1 MRRNV
6 QILAW
11 TFIWS
16 GLFISGY
23 LAWQLFV
30 TDIITRGVQ
39 VEAQAEL
46 DGLLD
51 DTTVVTEVVEV
62 EQPPVGA
69 PGSVQY
75 IPEAA
80 PPHGEPFAFL
90 RIPAIGVD
98 QVVFAGVDVE
108 TLKNGPGHM
117 DGTPVPGQPGN
128 SVISGHRTTYGRPFF
143 DFDLLQTGD
152 RIEVE
157 SASGIHVYEVR
168 ELVVVNPTDVWVTDP
183 RPGGWLT
190 LTTCNPK
197 FSARER
203 LVVWAEMIAGP
214 NYEYVKLHEAGLL
227 S

>member
-16 GLFISGY
+16 GIFISGY

-30 TDIITRGVQ
+30 TDIFTRGVQ

-46 DGLLD
+46 DGLLED
-51 DTTVVTEVVEV
+51 STAVTETIDVD
-62 EQPPVGA
+62 QPPLGSPKSVNFTPETA
-69 PGSVQY
+69 PDR
-75 IPEAA
+75 
-80 PPHGEPFAFL
+80 GEPFAFL
-90 RIPAIGVD
+90 RIPEIGVD

-108 TLKNGPGHM
+108 TLKSGPGHM
-117 DGTPVPGQPGN
+117 EGTPVPGQPGN
-128 SVISGHRTTYGRPFF
+128 AVISGHRTTYGRPFF
-143 DFDLLQTGD
+143 DFDLLEPGD

-168 ELVVVNPTDVWVTDP
+168 ELAIVQPTDVWVTDA

-197 FSARER
+197 FSAKER
-203 LVVWAEMIAGP
+203 LIVSAEMVAGP
-214 NYEYVKLHEAGLL
+214 NYDYITLHKAGLV

>member
-16 GLFISGY
+16 GVFISGY

-46 DGLLD
+46 DGLLED
-51 DTTVVTEVVEV
+51 ATAVTETIDV
-62 EQPPVGA
+62 EQPPVGSPQSVTFTPETA
-69 PGSVQY
+69 PDR
-75 IPEAA
+75 
-80 PPHGEPFAFL
+80 GEPFAFI
-90 RIPAIGVD
+90 RIPDIGVD

-108 TLKNGPGHM
+108 TLKSGPGHM
-117 DGTPVPGQPGN
+117 EGTPVPGQPGN
-128 SVISGHRTTYGRPFF
+128 AVISGHRTNYGRPFF
-143 DFDLLQTGD
+143 DFDLLETGD
-152 RIEVE
+152 RIDVE
-157 SASGIHVYEVR
+157 SASGVHVYEVR
-168 ELVVVNPTDVWVTDP
+168 ELAVVQPTDVWVTDP

-197 FSARER
+197 FSAKER
-203 LVVWAEMIAGP
+203 LIVWAEMVAGP
-214 NYEYVKLHEAGLL
+214 NYDYVTLHEAGLV